1 MKRVLVTAS
10 AFAAFA
16 LIPLT
21 ALACDAYD
29 EAMATA
35 TPPAVL
41 ASTPP
46 AASKV
51 PAATV
56 AKTPVSKTTKQVTL
70 KVDARSTDNK
80 VAAATGN

>member
-1 MKRVLVTAS
+1 MKRVFVTAGV
-10 AFAAFA
+10 FAAFA

-21 ALACDAYD
+21 GLACDAYD
-29 EAMATA
+29 EAMATT
-35 TPPAVL
+35 TPPAAL

-56 AKTPVSKTTKQVTL
+56 AKTPISKTSKQVAV
-70 KVDARSTDNK
+70 KVDARSTDAK
-80 VAAATGN
+80 VAAATSN